1 MDRTAKK
8 FIIGLG
14 ADILGSLSLAAG
26 IYCFARRVDIAPGGL
41 SGISLMINHV
51 CGLPVGLITFIMNI
65 PILIIAYKLIGREF
79 TLRTLRTIVISTIM
93 IDVVAPAV
101 FPQYSGDRLLGS
113 IFAGI
118 FMGAGLGVI
127 FMNGSTTAGTDI
139 ISYLIEQKFPHIQ
152 IGKALLGVDG
162 VILFSSALVFG
173 NFESVLFGTVALFCQ
188 MKLINGLV
196 YGVDKGR
203 QVMVMSEK
211 NNVIAK
217 RIMHEIHRGS
227 TLLHASGAYS
237 GKERDMLLC
246 VVRPQEYHRIR
257 DIINEED
264 PSAFIIVSEADRIMG
279 EGFASVNDRT
289 RNSKNK

>member
-1 MDRTAKK
+1 MNRSAKK
-8 FIIGLG
+8 FIVGLG

-41 SGISLMINHV
+41 SGISLMINHAS
-51 CGLPVGLITFIMNI
+51 GLPVGLLTFMMNI
-65 PILIIAYKLIGREF
+65 PILVIAYKLIGRDF

-93 IDVVAPAV
+93 IDVVAPAL

-118 FMGAGLGVI
+118 FMGTGLGII

-139 ISYLIEQKFPHIQ
+139 ISYLIERRFPHIQ

-162 VILFSSALVFG
+162 VILASSALVFG
-173 NFESVLFGTVALFCQ
+173 NFESVLFGIVAMFCQ
-188 MKLINGLV
+188 MKLINSLV

-211 NNVIAK
+211 NKIIAD

-227 TLLHASGAYS
+227 TLLHAKGAYS
-237 GKERDMLLC
+237 GREREMLLC

-279 EGFASVNDRT
+279 EGFAPVNAHAKSGAR
-289 RNSKNK
+289 K